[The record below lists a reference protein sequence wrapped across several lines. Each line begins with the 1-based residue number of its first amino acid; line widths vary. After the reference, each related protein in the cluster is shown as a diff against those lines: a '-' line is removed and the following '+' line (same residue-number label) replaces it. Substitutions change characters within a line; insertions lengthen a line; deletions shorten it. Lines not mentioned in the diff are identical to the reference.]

1 MSEPTPCK
9 PYWPRTTQQQDALMS
24 IYSAD
29 TTELNAATVHA
40 CKEVA
45 P

>member
-1 MSEPTPCK
+1 MTMHAVMEE
-9 PYWPRTTQQQDALMS
+9 ALVS
-24 IYSAD
+24 IYRAD
-29 TTELNAATVHA
+29 TTELNAATVPA